1 MRRSPILVRGA
12 PPPEPPVRFH
22 VAKCPASSEEAKLLE
37 SGTLSDNCQG
47 IMDGFQKKTLKTS
60 RGYTYTYYVAD
71 GDKSL
76 PTLIFH
82 HGWPDHAAMWKDI
95 ATGLRSTNHRMI
107 IPDML
112 GYDGTDKPTDPAE
125 YQFHKM
131 TKDII
136 EIADAE
142 DAQSVVSIG
151 HDWGS
156 SAASRLYNHYPD
168 KVVGLINLNVP
179 YSPPTGDTFNL
190 EKFNAI
196 TKEKFGAAL
205 FSYWEVFAGEDGPK
219 VLYDNLERLFRAQ
232 HGEGQT
238 MAKIWTVEGATR
250 EYLTQGNHEH
260 ELRPYAQDPT
270 FKKTFIDRM
279 TRDGFEGPQCWY
291 RATVQNYQSASDK
304 ELPRDRMVVKVP
316 ALYIGCTDDPVC
328 RPEGMASYKAQLIPY
343 LEEAEMINA
352 SHWVPYEAPDEVIKR
367 IEPWLKKTFGK
378 Q

>member
-1 MRRSPILVRGA
+1 
-12 PPPEPPVRFH
+12 
-22 VAKCPASSEEAKLLE
+22 
-37 SGTLSDNCQG
+37 
-47 IMDGFQKKTLKTS
+47 MDAFQKKTLKTS
-60 RGYTYTYYVAD
+60 RGYTYTYYAAE

-82 HGWPDHAAMWKDI
+82 HGWPDHAAMWEKV
-95 ATGLRSTNHRMI
+95 ATGLLSTKHPMI

-131 TKDII
+131 TKDIM

-142 DAQSVVSIG
+142 GAHNVVSIG

-168 KVVGLINLNVP
+168 RVVGLANLNVP
-179 YSPPTGDTFNL
+179 YMPPSGDNFDL
-190 EKFNAI
+190 EKFNAA
-196 TKEKFGAAL
+196 TKEKLGVAA
-205 FSYWEVFAGEDGPK
+205 FAYWGVFANEDGPK
-219 VLYDNLERLFRAQ
+219 ILHDNLERTFRVQ
-232 HGEGQT
+232 HGVGNV
-238 MAKIWTVEGATR
+238 MAKIWTVPGAMR
-250 EYLTQGNHEH
+250 EYLTKGGQDF
-260 ELRPYAQDPT
+260 ELRSYALDPA

-291 RATVQNYQSASDK
+291 RATTLNYQSASDK

-316 ALYIGCTDDPVC
+316 ALYIGCTEDPVC
-328 RPEGMASYKAQLIPY
+328 RPEIMAAYKAQLIPH
-343 LEEAEMINA
+343 LEESGMIEA
-352 SHWVPYEAPDEVIKR
+352 SHWVPYEAPDEVVKR
-367 IEPWLKKTFGK
+367 IEPWLKKHFGK

>member
-1 MRRSPILVRGA
+1 
-12 PPPEPPVRFH
+12 
-22 VAKCPASSEEAKLLE
+22 
-37 SGTLSDNCQG
+37 
-47 IMDGFQKKTLKTS
+47 MDAFQKKTLKTS

-76 PTLIFH
+76 PTLIFQ
-82 HGWPDHAAMWKDI
+82 HGWPDHAAMWEDV
-95 ATGLRSTNHRMI
+95 ATGLRSTNHPMI

-142 DAQSVVSIG
+142 DVQNIVSIG

-168 KVVGLINLNVP
+168 RVVGLINLNVT
-179 YSPPTGDTFNL
+179 YNPPTGDNFDL
-190 EKFNAI
+190 EKFNAM
-196 TKEKFGAAL
+196 TKERMGAAL
-205 FSYWEVFAGEDGPK
+205 FSYWQVFADENGHK
-219 VLYDNLERLFRAQ
+219 VLYDNLDRTFRAQ

-238 MAKIWTVEGATR
+238 MAELFTVPGAMKD
-250 EYLTQGNHEH
+250 YLINGGHEH
-260 ELRPYAQDPT
+260 GLRKYAQDPE

-291 RATVQNYQSASDK
+291 RATVLNYQSASDK

-316 ALYIGCTDDPVC
+316 ALYIGAKDDPVC
-328 RPEGMASYKAQLIPY
+328 RPEIMNSYKAQLLPH
-343 LEEAEMINA
+343 LEEAEIVDA
-352 SHWVPYEAPDEVIKR
+352 AHWVPYEAPDEVVKR
-367 IEPWLKKTFGK
+367 IAPWLKKTFGK